1 VATDDGNQRR
11 VTNIHRRRATGIHR
25 RRTQWPGGDR
35 PKIIAPHMQAR
46 RVTTC
51 IVPYVKCVL
60 FGPCM
65 VTEIPWRCLALWEK
79 ARACVGTRR
88 EWRRGDWM
96 EVEFLHSQPKSGFSI
111 YLRCSLFSCIRLSIV
126 VGPWRFIPPTYH
138 CIKMKKKLVQ
148 CLVTTQT
155 ERTPDR
161 HKLAN
166 QLNTTWTIN
175 SNMNYSHPT
184 QLKQRALGVAL
195 SRRSIPQGK
204 RS

>member
-148 CLVTTQT
+148 CSVT
-155 ERTPDR
+155 
-161 HKLAN
+161 
-166 QLNTTWTIN
+166 N
-175 SNMNYSHPT
+175 SNGTNSTQVGKPAEHNLNYKLQHELLTSHT
-184 QLKQRALGVAL
+184 T
-195 SRRSIPQGK
+195 
-204 RS
+204 